1 MDHVAHLKP
10 SDGGS
15 AATQCKDYTLKAS
28 HQTKPWGVASLWLC
42 FLNII
47 SHTIW
52 GIFLDR
58 IVLIDAFVQW
68 LLILQEYTVP
78 SRCSIAGSVLSISI
92 LLPCKKV
99 RTYMKCYI
107 ALSLATEI
115 MLYRACSPKHA
126 SIHLN
131 LNRTLISQT
140 YWRSC
145 WTFGLRNLTAKPFLQ
160 LRVTFQWIIRCLGKS
175 QAS

>member
-1 MDHVAHLKP
+1 VDHVAHLKP

-15 AATQCKDYTLKAS
+15 AATQCKHSTLKPSLKTNLWVSGCLPRGFAFSTNS
-28 HQTKPWGVASLWLC
+28 H
-42 FLNII
+42 II
-47 SHTIW
+47 R

-58 IVLIDAFVQW
+58 NVLNDAFVQW

-107 ALSLATEI
+107 FFSL
-115 MLYRACSPKHA
+115 LK
-126 SIHLN
+126 
-131 LNRTLISQT
+131 
-140 YWRSC
+140 
-145 WTFGLRNLTAKPFLQ
+145 
-160 LRVTFQWIIRCLGKS
+160 
-175 QAS
+175 